1 MIKKTVYLDHASTT
15 KISDKVLE
23 AMLPYL
29 KEEYGNPSSLYS
41 IGISNKKIINNCRK
55 KIASFINANPKE
67 IYFCSC
73 GSEANNWAIKGIAFK
88 HQKHK
93 EIITTKIEHHSVLN
107 SCLFLEK
114 LGYKVHYLDVDEEGF
129 VDINELDK
137 MINDNTILV
146 SVMMANNEIGTIQ
159 NIKEIGKLC
168 KAKKVYFHTDAIQA
182 INYLS
187 IDVEELNID
196 LMSISAHKFY
206 GPKGIGF
213 LYIRE
218 GVEIENLIHGGKQ
231 EKEKRAGTEN
241 IAYIVGLT
249 KAFELTMQNR
259 EKEVIK
265 ERELTKYLF
274 NELQAKI
281 KDIKLN
287 GPKIGDKRLPGNL
300 NLSFKNLDG
309 EILSYQLNKHNVFV
323 STGSAC
329 NEGVIGV
336 SHVLKAINVPA
347 SFIKGTIRI
356 SLGKDTTIDD
366 INYFIKVLL
375 DIISN

>member
-336 SHVLKAINVPA
+336 SHVLKAINVPD

>member
-15 KISDKVLE
+15 KISEKVLE